1 MPSDKIN
8 RNIEVTL
15 MGKRFVLYVTEQLK
29 LISRTK

>member
-8 RNIEVTL
+8 RNIEETL
-15 MGKRFVLYVTEQLK
+15 MCKRFFLYVTEQLK